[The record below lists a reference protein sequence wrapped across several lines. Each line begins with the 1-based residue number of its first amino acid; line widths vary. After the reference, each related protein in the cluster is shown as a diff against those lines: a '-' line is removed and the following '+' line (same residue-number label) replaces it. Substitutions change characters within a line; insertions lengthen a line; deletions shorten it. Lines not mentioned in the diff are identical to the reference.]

1 MARKTNKKIAENYFQ
16 LFKNANGNWR
26 KKWRSVAQK
35 SEDFYLNDQL
45 SGEEIKALQESGMP
59 TFVINRI
66 TPVIEMMKYFV
77 TANNPRWQAVGSD
90 GSDSNIAAVH
100 ADLADY
106 CWYISNGRS
115 VFSHVIQDSLVKG
128 VGYFLIDIDPDAD
141 RGMGEVLF
149 KRLDPYDVYV
159 DPMSRDFL
167 FRDAGYI
174 QIRKILPK
182 KQLKQ
187 LFPEQV
193 RKISKATGSPEISTD
208 YYSKRN
214 TAFSDNVI
222 PEDIGDEAYEMDGSR
237 DDILDYYETY
247 EKIKIPFI
255 NLNYKVPPDEEMM
268 AQIQKEVEKQMDMFI
283 KELEVE
289 YKEQMMALNAQVESG
304 EMLEERANLEKE
316 KLQIQN
322 QEAIE
327 QKQQELTSI
336 LQQEKT
342 KVKNVVV
349 TEEEFKAM
357 LEAPHFKKQV
367 IDSVKF
373 YDTRVK
379 LTCTLGNDTVLYD
392 YILPTSEYPIIPICY
407 QWVGTPYPVSAVSP
421 LVGKQQEINKAH
433 QLMIHNANLASN
445 LRWMYQEGS
454 VPEEEWEQY
463 SSAPGALL
471 KYRQGFEAPSPVQ
484 PAPLNNAFFGIV
496 TEGKQDLE
504 YISGVYSSMQGDTGA
519 QHETYRGML
528 AVDEHG
534 TRRIKAW
541 MQSTVEPSLEHVG
554 KVFKE
559 IAQQTYK
566 ANKVFRIVQPDS
578 NESKRVE
585 INVPVYS
592 DFGTAINKFNDYAS
606 ARFDV
611 RIVGGST
618 LPVNRWALMEEYF
631 RWYQSGLID
640 DIAMLSETDI
650 RNKEQIIKRKSV
662 YSQMRSQIDALEEEM
677 KDMQDQNETL
687 ERQIVQ
693 AGIKDQVREADKEIY
708 KDKVD
713 SKSMQRDL
721 RKTMEKEMQFAKK
734 DLESRKKTAER
745 EFRAGLR
752 SSKNNI
758 VDNEE

>member
-90 GSDSNIAAVH
+90 GSDSNIAAIH

-106 CWYISNGRS
+106 CWYQSNGRS
-115 VFSHVIQDSLVKG
+115 VFSHVIQDALVKG
-128 VGYFLIDIDPDAD
+128 VGYFLIDVDPDAD

-149 KRLDPYDVYV
+149 KRLDPYDVYI

-187 LFPEQV
+187 LFPEHT
-193 RKISKATGSPEISTD
+193 RKIAKATGSPEISSD
-208 YYSKRN
+208 YYSSRN
-214 TAFSDNVI
+214 TAFSDKII
-222 PEDIGDEAYEMDGSR
+222 PEDIGDESYEMDGSR
-237 DDILDYYETY
+237 DSLLDYYETY
-247 EKIKIPFI
+247 EKIKVAFI

-268 AQIQKEVEKQMDMFI
+268 AQIQQEVEKQMEMFI
-283 KELEVE
+283 KELEVQ
-289 YKEQMMALNAQVESG
+289 YKEQLMALDAQVESG
-304 EMLEERANLEKE
+304 EMLEERRELEKE
-316 KLQIQN
+316 KLKMQN
-322 QEAIE
+322 EQAIE
-327 QKQQELTSI
+327 KKQQELTSI

-342 KVKNVVV
+342 KVANVVV
-349 TEEEFKAM
+349 TEDEYKAM
-357 LEAPHFKKQV
+357 MESPEFKKQV

-379 LTCTLGNDTVLYD
+379 LTCTLGSDTVLYD
-392 YILPTSEYPIIPICY
+392 YILPMNEYPIVPICY

-463 SSAPGALL
+463 SSSPGALL

-504 YISGVYSSMQGDTGA
+504 YISGVYSSMQGA
-519 QHETYRGML
+519 PAQQHETYRGML

-541 MQSTVEPSLEHVG
+541 MQTTVEPSLEHLG
-554 KVFKE
+554 KVFKD

-566 ANKVFRIVQPDS
+566 ANKVFRIVQPDTT
-578 NESKRVE
+578 ETKRVE

-592 DFGTAINKFNDYAS
+592 DFGNAINKFNDYAS

-631 RWYQSGLID
+631 RWFQSGLID

-650 RNKEQIIKRKSV
+650 RNKEQIIKRKSI
-662 YSQMRSQIDALEEEM
+662 YSQMRNQIDSLEEEM
-677 KDMQDQNETL
+677 KDMQDENETL

-693 AGIKDQVREADKEIY
+693 AGIRDQIREADKEIY
-708 KDKVD
+708 KEKVD
-713 SKSMQRDL
+713 SKSMQKDL
-721 RKTMEKEMQFAKK
+721 RKTMEKEIAFAKR
-734 DLESRKKTAER
+734 DLDSRKKTAER
-745 EFRAGLR
+745 EYRAGLR
-752 SSKNNI
+752 SAKNQV
-758 VDNEE
+758 VDKSE

>member
-1 MARKTNKKIAENYFQ
+1 MARRTNKKIAEDYFQ

-26 KKWRSVAQK
+26 KKWRSVSQK

-45 SGEEIKALQESGMP
+45 SGEEVKALQESGMP

-77 TANNPRWQAVGSD
+77 TANSPRWQAVGSD
-90 GSDSNIAAVH
+90 GSDSNIAAIH

-115 VFSHVIQDSLVKG
+115 VFSHVIQDALVKG

-141 RGMGEVLF
+141 RGMGEVMF
-149 KRLDPYDVYV
+149 KRLDPYDVYI

-187 LFPEQV
+187 LFPDQV
-193 RKISKATGSPEISTD
+193 RKITKATGSPDISTD
-208 YYSKRN
+208 YYSQRN
-214 TAFSDNVI
+214 SAFSDNVI
-222 PEDIGDEAYEMDGSR
+222 PEDIGDESYEMDGSK
-237 DDILDYYETY
+237 DGLLDYYETY
-247 EKIKIPFI
+247 EKIKIAFI

-268 AQIQKEVEKQMDMFI
+268 VQIHQEVQKQMEMFI
-283 KELEVE
+283 KELEVS
-289 YKEQMMALNAQVESG
+289 YKEQMMALDAQVESG
-304 EMLEERANLEKE
+304 EMLEERAALEKE
-316 KLQIQN
+316 KLQMQN

-342 KVKNVVV
+342 KVANVVV
-349 TEEEFKAM
+349 TEEEYKAM
-357 LEAPHFKKQV
+357 LEAPEFKKQV

-392 YILPTSEYPIIPICY
+392 YILPTSEYPIVPICY

-534 TRRIKAW
+534 TRRINAW
-541 MQSTVEPSLEHVG
+541 MQTTVEPSLEHLG

-566 ANKVFRIVQPDS
+566 ANKVFRIVQPDT

-592 DFGTAINKFNDYAS
+592 DFGNAIEKFNDYAS

-611 RIVGGST
+611 TIVGGST

-677 KDMQDQNETL
+677 KDMQDENETL

-693 AGIKDQVREADKEIY
+693 AGIKDQIREADKEIY

-721 RKTMEKEMQFAKK
+721 RKTMEKEIAFAKK
-734 DLESRKKTAER
+734 DLESKKKTAER
-745 EFRAGLR
+745 EYRAGLR
-752 SSKNNI
+752 SAKNNI
-758 VDNEE
+758 VNKDD

>member
-1 MARKTNKKIAENYFQ
+1 MARRSNKKIAENYFQ
-16 LFKNANGNWR
+16 LFKAANGSWR
-26 KKWRSVAQK
+26 KKWRSVSQK
-35 SEDFYLNDQL
+35 CEDFYLNDQL
-45 SGEEIKALQESGMP
+45 TGEEQKALQESGMP
-59 TFVINRI
+59 SFVINRI

-90 GSDSNIAAVH
+90 GSDTNIAAIH

-106 CWYISNGRS
+106 CWYQSNGRS

-182 KQLKQ
+182 KQLKL
-187 LFPEQV
+187 LFPEHV
-193 RKISKATGSPEISTD
+193 KKIAKATGSPEVSSD
-208 YYSKRN
+208 YYSQRN
-214 TAFSDNVI
+214 SSFSDNVI
-222 PEDIGDEAYEMDGSR
+222 PEDIGDESYEMDGSR
-237 DDILDYYETY
+237 DNLLDYYETY
-247 EKIKIPFI
+247 EKIKIAFI

-268 AQIQKEVEKQMDMFI
+268 KQIQQEVEKQMEMFV
-283 KELEVE
+283 KELEVAF
-289 YKEQMMALNAQVESG
+289 KEQIKSLQEQVESG

-316 KLQIQN
+316 KISMQN
-322 QEAIE
+322 EEALE
-327 QKQQELTSI
+327 AKQQELTSI

-342 KVKNVVV
+342 KVANIVI
-349 TEEEFKAM
+349 TEEEYNTM
-357 LEAPHFKKQV
+357 LEAPAFRKQV

-392 YILPTSEYPIIPICY
+392 YLLPSSEYPIVPICY

-463 SSAPGALL
+463 SSSPGALL
-471 KYRQGFEAPSPVQ
+471 KYRQGFEAPSPIQ

-504 YISGVYSSMQGDTGA
+504 YMSGVYSSMQGAAGA
-519 QHETYRGML
+519 SHETYRGML

-541 MQSTVEPSLEHVG
+541 MQSTVEPGLEHLG
-554 KVFKE
+554 KVFKD

-566 ANKVFRIVQPDS
+566 ANKVFRIVQPDTS
-578 NESKRVE
+578 ESKRVE
-585 INVPVYS
+585 INVPIYS
-592 DFGTAINKFNDYAS
+592 DFGNTIDKFNDYAS

-631 RWYQSGLID
+631 RWYQAGLID

-662 YSQMRSQIDALEEEM
+662 YSQMKSQIDSMEEEM
-677 KDMQDQNETL
+677 KDMTDTNETL
-687 ERQIVQ
+687 ERQIIQ
-693 AGIKDQVREADKEIY
+693 AGIKDQIREADKEIY

-713 SKSMQRDL
+713 SKSMQNDL
-721 RKTMEKEMQFAKK
+721 RKTMEKEISFAKR
-734 DLESRKKTAER
+734 DLDSKKKTAER
-745 EFRAGLR
+745 EYRAGLR
-752 SSKNNI
+752 SAKNQI
-758 VDNEE
+758 VNKDE

>member
-247 EKIKIPFI
+247 EKVKIPFI

>member
-1 MARKTNKKIAENYFQ
+1 MARRTNKKIAEDYFQ

-26 KKWRSVAQK
+26 KKWRSVSQK

-45 SGEEIKALQESGMP
+45 SGEEVKALQESGMP

-77 TANNPRWQAVGSD
+77 TANSPRWQAVGSD
-90 GSDSNIAAVH
+90 GSDSNIAAIH

-115 VFSHVIQDSLVKG
+115 VFSHVIQDALVKG

-141 RGMGEVLF
+141 RGMGEVMF
-149 KRLDPYDVYV
+149 KRLDPYDVYI

-187 LFPEQV
+187 LFPDQV
-193 RKISKATGSPEISTD
+193 RKITKATGSPDISTD
-208 YYSKRN
+208 YYSQRN
-214 TAFSDNVI
+214 SAFSDNVI
-222 PEDIGDEAYEMDGSR
+222 PEDIGDESYEMDGSK
-237 DDILDYYETY
+237 DGLLDYYETY
-247 EKIKIPFI
+247 EKIKIAFI

-268 AQIQKEVEKQMDMFI
+268 VQIHQEVQKQMEMFI
-283 KELEVE
+283 KELEVS
-289 YKEQMMALNAQVESG
+289 YKEQMMALDAQVESG
-304 EMLEERANLEKE
+304 EMLEERAALEKE
-316 KLQIQN
+316 KLQMQN

-342 KVKNVVV
+342 KVANVVV
-349 TEEEFKAM
+349 TEEEYKAM
-357 LEAPHFKKQV
+357 LEAPEFKKQV

-392 YILPTSEYPIIPICY
+392 YILPTSEYPIVPICY

-541 MQSTVEPSLEHVG
+541 MQTTVEPSLEHLG

-566 ANKVFRIVQPDS
+566 ANKVFRIVQPDT

-592 DFGTAINKFNDYAS
+592 DFGNAIEKFNDYAS

-677 KDMQDQNETL
+677 KDMQDENETL

-693 AGIKDQVREADKEIY
+693 AGIKDQIREADKEIY

-721 RKTMEKEMQFAKK
+721 RKTMEKEIAFAKK
-734 DLESRKKTAER
+734 DLESKKKTAER
-745 EFRAGLR
+745 EYRAGLR
-752 SSKNNI
+752 SAKNNI
-758 VDNEE
+758 VNKDD

>member
-1 MARKTNKKIAENYFQ
+1 
-16 LFKNANGNWR
+16 
-26 KKWRSVAQK
+26 
-35 SEDFYLNDQL
+35 
-45 SGEEIKALQESGMP
+45 
-59 TFVINRI
+59 
-66 TPVIEMMKYFV
+66 
-77 TANNPRWQAVGSD
+77 
-90 GSDSNIAAVH
+90 
-100 ADLADY
+100 
-106 CWYISNGRS
+106 
-115 VFSHVIQDSLVKG
+115 
-128 VGYFLIDIDPDAD
+128 
-141 RGMGEVLF
+141 
-149 KRLDPYDVYV
+149 
-159 DPMSRDFL
+159 
-167 FRDAGYI
+167 
-174 QIRKILPK
+174 
-182 KQLKQ
+182 
-187 LFPEQV
+187 
-193 RKISKATGSPEISTD
+193 
-208 YYSKRN
+208 
-214 TAFSDNVI
+214 
-222 PEDIGDEAYEMDGSR
+222 
-237 DDILDYYETY
+237 
-247 EKIKIPFI
+247 
-255 NLNYKVPPDEEMM
+255 
-268 AQIQKEVEKQMDMFI
+268 
-283 KELEVE
+283 
-289 YKEQMMALNAQVESG
+289 
-304 EMLEERANLEKE
+304 
-316 KLQIQN
+316 
-322 QEAIE
+322 
-327 QKQQELTSI
+327 
-336 LQQEKT
+336 
-342 KVKNVVV
+342 
-349 TEEEFKAM
+349 M

>member
-26 KKWRSVAQK
+26 KKWRSVSQQ

-45 SGEEIKALQESGMP
+45 SGEEVKALQEAGMP

-90 GSDSNIAAVH
+90 GSDSNIAAIH

-106 CWYISNGRS
+106 CWYQSNGRS
-115 VFSHVIQDSLVKG
+115 VFSHVIQDALVKG
-128 VGYFLIDIDPDAD
+128 VGYFLIDVDPDAD

-187 LFPEQV
+187 LFPEHA
-193 RKISKATGSPEISTD
+193 RKVAKATGSPEISSD
-208 YYSKRN
+208 YYSQRN
-214 TAFSDNVI
+214 SAFSDNVI
-222 PEDIGDEAYEMDGSR
+222 PEDIGDQAYEMDGSR
-237 DDILDYYETY
+237 DSLLDYYETY
-247 EKIKIPFI
+247 EKIKVAFI

-268 AQIQKEVEKQMDMFI
+268 AQIQQEVEKQMEMFV
-283 KELEVE
+283 KELEVS
-289 YKEQMMALNAQVESG
+289 YKEQLMALDAQVESG
-304 EMLEERANLEKE
+304 EMLKERAELEKE
-316 KLQIQN
+316 KMKMQN
-322 QEAIE
+322 EEAIE
-327 QKQQELTSI
+327 KKHQELTSI

-342 KVKNVVV
+342 KVANVVV
-349 TEEEFKAM
+349 TEDEYKAM
-357 LEAPHFKKQV
+357 MEAPDFKRQV

-373 YDTRVK
+373 YDTRIK

-392 YILPTSEYPIIPICY
+392 YILPMNEYPIVPICY
-407 QWVGTPYPVSAVSP
+407 QWIGTPYPVSAVSP
-421 LVGKQQEINKAH
+421 LVGKQQEINKSH

-463 SSAPGALL
+463 SSSPGALL

-504 YISGVYSSMQGDTGA
+504 YMSGIYSSMQGAAGA

-541 MQSTVEPSLEHVG
+541 MQSTVEPSLEHLG
-554 KVFKE
+554 KVFKD

-566 ANKVFRIVQPDS
+566 ANKVFRIVQPDTT
-578 NESKRVE
+578 ETKRVE
-585 INVPVYS
+585 INVPIYS
-592 DFGTAINKFNDYAS
+592 DFGNAISKFNDYAS

-662 YSQMRSQIDALEEEM
+662 YSQMRSQIDSLEGEM
-677 KDMQDQNETL
+677 KDMQDENETL

-693 AGIKDQVREADKEIY
+693 AGIRDQIREADKEIY

-713 SKSMQRDL
+713 SKSMQKDL
-721 RKTMEKEMQFAKK
+721 RKTMEKEIAFAKR
-734 DLESRKKTAER
+734 DLDSKKKTAER
-745 EFRAGLR
+745 EYRAGLR
-752 SSKNNI
+752 GAKNQV
-758 VDNEE
+758 VDKSE